1 MKCIK
6 IIVLCCMVFIIGCR
20 KTPIVTDTT
29 SPTEK
34 DIFSVKELNIK
45 NEDPIN
51 FNLNSAGVYTLT
63 LFDSVNQ
70 QVVTRERIIGKNG
83 NNSLKLYTKSLPVRY
98 LYLSL
103 EDDNSVQIG
112 KTLLIIN

>member
-1 MKCIK
+1 MKWIK
-6 IIVLCCMVFIIGCR
+6 IIILCCVGFIIGCR
-20 KTPIVTDTT
+20 KVYIEPTPQPV
-29 SPTEK
+29 
-34 DIFSVKELNIK
+34 DIFSVKEVSIK
-45 NEDPIN
+45 NEGDIN
-51 FNLNSAGVYTLT
+51 FNLKSEGVYTLT
-63 LFDSVNQ
+63 LFDSIGQN
-70 QVVTRERIIGKNG
+70 VVTRERIIGKIG